1 MPKIQIL
8 ETKAN
13 DVITIP
19 QIGSWPTTQHIFE
32 EKSIWAVNAA
42 LTAQRPLLIRGEPG
56 VGKSQLARAAAQ
68 ALGRVF
74 ISEVVH
80 ARSEC
85 QDLLWHFDALNR
97 LGEAQALGAACKEM
111 EVKKELDPLKFLSP
125 GALWWTFN
133 WNSAQIQWQRG
144 QCRGRRPF
152 KPPDWTPS
160 QGSVL
165 LIDEIDKADADLP
178 NGLLETLGN
187 GAFSVPYLL
196 EPFAPKEGVSS
207 PVVDIQDQNH
217 GAQGVVTLEDNAPPP
232 LVVITTNEE
241 RELPSAFIRRCMVLR
256 MGLPQSKGELTSR
269 LCERGRIHFGDAC
282 SAKVRQKAAD
292 MLWEDRQEAQKRN
305 HPAPGQAEYL
315 DILRALKGMELDESQ
330 QRKALDAIGE
340 FALKKY
346 PEDYS

>member
-1 MPKIQIL
+1 MLKVNPDD
-8 ETKAN
+8 T
-13 DVITIP
+13 ITIP
-19 QIGSWPTTQHIFE
+19 AIGSWPETEHVFE
-32 EKSIWAVNAA
+32 KKSIWAVNAA

-56 VGKSQLARAAAQ
+56 IGKSQLARAAAH

-85 QDLLWHFDALNR
+85 QDLLWHFDALSR
-97 LGEAQALGAACKEM
+97 LGEAQALGAACQDVNVKEA
-111 EVKKELDPLKFLSP
+111 LDPLKFLSP

-133 WNSAQIQWQRG
+133 WKTAEEQSLKSANRV
-144 QCRGRRPF
+144 R
-152 KPPDWTPS
+152 KPEKPEAWS
-160 QGSVL
+160 QEKGSVL

-187 GAFSVPYLL
+187 GAFTVPYTDDPVIL
-196 EPFAPKEGVSS
+196 ETGTPS
-207 PVVDIQDQNH
+207 
-217 GAQGVVTLEDNAPPP
+217 P

-241 RELPSAFIRRCMVLR
+241 RELPSAFIRRCLVLR
-256 MGLPQSKGELTSR
+256 MKLADDKDELTEW
-269 LCERGRIHFGDAC
+269 LVKRGRIHFGQAC
-282 SAKVRQKAAD
+282 SEKVCKTAAE
-292 MLWEDRQEAQKRN
+292 MLWEDRQQAIRRN

-315 DILRALKGMELDESQ
+315 DILRALKKMGKNETEQSD
-330 QRKALDAIGE
+330 ALEIIAE